1 MPIVLEFDPKVMP
14 KNICIRDWVEWGAKV
29 DVTKDGRTNQIRRV
43 IVVAVEVVLDPCTS
57 IARRLLGIRGGGCT
71 EGLKTV
77 IVDGMIVEVCVI
89 R

>member
-14 KNICIRDWVEWGAKV
+14 KNIRIRDWVEWEAKV

-43 IVVAVEVVLDPCTS
+43 IVVAVKVVLDPCTS
-57 IARRLLGIRGGGCT
+57 VARRLMGIQGGGCT

-77 IVDGMIVEVCVI
+77 IVDGMIVEVCVVL
-89 R
+89 

>member
-14 KNICIRDWVEWGAKV
+14 KNVCIRDWVEWGAKV

-43 IVVAVEVVLDPCTS
+43 IIVAVEVVLDPCTS
-57 IARRLLGIRGGGCT
+57 VARCLLGIQGGGWT

-77 IVDGMIVEVCVI
+77 IVDGMIVEVCVVL
-89 R
+89 